1 MCFGC
6 EKNSVL
12 EIVSRYAEELFQG
25 KSLED
30 LTRQEGV
37 SREEILAKLEVLRKF
52 NPEAYQQILEAI
64 GQDTKT
70 AESVWPCRF
79 YCIGKIDF
87 LLDTSVFSMIFPYT
101 TRLIYLDTC
110 NNCEAIL
117 HMWTSKALLSLTSN
131 FLIEKLEYIIFVIRR
146 IKSYKL

>member
-12 EIVSRYAEELFQG
+12 ESVSRYAEELFQG

-37 SREEILAKLEVLRKF
+37 SREEILAKIEVLRKF

-64 GQDTKT
+64 GEDTKT
-70 AESVWPCRF
+70 AGSV
-79 YCIGKIDF
+79 
-87 LLDTSVFSMIFPYT
+87 
-101 TRLIYLDTC
+101 
-110 NNCEAIL
+110 
-117 HMWTSKALLSLTSN
+117 
-131 FLIEKLEYIIFVIRR
+131 
-146 IKSYKL
+146 